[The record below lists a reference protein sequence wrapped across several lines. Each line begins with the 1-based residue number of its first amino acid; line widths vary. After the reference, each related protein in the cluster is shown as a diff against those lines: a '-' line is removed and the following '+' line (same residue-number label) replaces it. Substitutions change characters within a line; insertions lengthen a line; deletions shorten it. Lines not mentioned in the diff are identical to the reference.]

1 MPLDRWRGFRWVI
14 VVAVPLLALL
24 AAAPASAQD
33 PPPPPPPDTVQAPR
47 DTIPGPPGD
56 TARFTVPA
64 GVLPGDT
71 LPADSAGAA
80 VVPDSLLPTPDLPR
94 RLDPAPAGWSYGRR
108 EWTGADLALFHGF
121 TLLDLLEGAAGLTLT
136 RGGVYGQA
144 AGLSSWGTGGGRLRV
159 LLDGYELDALSAAD
173 YDLQRIALVDLSR
186 VVLDR
191 GLLETTIHIFTFHPE
206 DRRPYS
212 VIEVG
217 TGNDQSR
224 LLRGLFS
231 RPIGSANLLT
241 LGLDVL
247 DTEGLPAGLPFS
259 ATGGVARFT
268 HQFRPETGVQL
279 EYRQTGVE
287 RANPLLPEQ
296 AGFRD
301 LVLRGRSRLGD
312 GLQAEAILGRSW
324 RAPDEGDSLRLE
336 SSHDQAV
343 LGVTWTAPT
352 LWATGRATLRRSSGG
367 GFPAPSRDLR
377 VSAGWSP
384 PGRLSVTGSARQS
397 SLGDSGGFEAEGTA
411 NVAVA
416 GGLSVF
422 ASAAT
427 GQRGLP
433 FARDSLAVLPL
444 PEDAPEGTE
453 PDSAAVFA
461 YGSLGSTVAAARVG
475 AEWSLGSAQVG
486 GALVTLDASNAVP
499 FGFPFDIGVAP
510 VDPGRVT
517 GFEARADLPL
527 PVPLLSV
534 RGYYWRATG
543 DLDQPYLPREQG
555 RAAIEFHQLA
565 YEGNREITLQLE
577 GVRHGSSLVPL
588 PGDTAGVFGAAS
600 EPYNLL
606 NLNLQIRILDLRAFL
621 IWRNLLNTAPA
632 DIPGLP
638 FPRQRALYGV
648 RWFFRN

>member
-1 MPLDRWRGFRWVI
+1 MPLDRWRFFRWFV
-14 VVAVPLLALL
+14 VVAVPLLACL
-24 AAAPASAQD
+24 AGAPASAQD
-33 PPPPPPPDTVQAPR
+33 PPPPPPPDTVPAPR
-47 DTIPGPPGD
+47 DTIPGQPGD
-56 TARFTVPA
+56 TARFTVPP

-80 VVPDSLLPTPDLPR
+80 AIPDSLLAPPELPL

-108 EWTGADLALFHGF
+108 EWNGADLALFHGF
-121 TLLDLLEGAAGLTLT
+121 TLLDLIEGAAGLTLT
-136 RGGVYGQA
+136 RGGVYGRP
-144 AGLSSWGTGGGRLRV
+144 AGISAWGTGGGRLRV
-159 LLDGYELDALSAAD
+159 LLDGYELDPLSAAD

-186 VVLDR
+186 VVVDR
-191 GLLETTIHIFTFHPE
+191 GLLETTIHISTFRPA
-206 DRRPYS
+206 DRRPFS
-212 VIEVG
+212 VVEVG

-231 RPIGSANLLT
+231 RPVGGANLLT
-241 LGLDVL
+241 LGLDVV

-259 ATGGVARFT
+259 ATGGIARFT
-268 HQFRPETGVQL
+268 HQFRPKAGVQL
-279 EYRQTGVE
+279 EYRQSAVE
-287 RANPLLPEQ
+287 RASTLLAEH

-301 LVLRGRSRLGD
+301 LVLRGRSQLREGV
-312 GLQAEAILGRSW
+312 QAEAILGRSW
-324 RAPDEGDSLRLE
+324 RAADDGDSLRLE

-343 LGVTWTAPT
+343 LGLTWTAPA
-352 LWATGRATLRRSSGG
+352 LWATGRATVRRSSGG
-367 GFPAPSRDLR
+367 GFAAPSRDLR
-377 VSAGWSP
+377 FSAGWSP
-384 PGRLSVTGSARQS
+384 SDRLSVTGSARES
-397 SLGDSGGFEAEGTA
+397 SAGGVQGIEVEGTA
-411 NVAVA
+411 RVLVA

-427 GQRGLP
+427 GQRALP

-444 PEDAPEGTE
+444 PDDAPEGAE
-453 PDSAAVFA
+453 PDTTTVFSYA
-461 YGSLGSTVAAARVG
+461 TLGSTLAAARVG
-475 AEWSLGSAQVG
+475 AGWSRGSAQLE
-486 GALVTLDASNAVP
+486 GALVTLDVSDAVP

-510 VDPGRVT
+510 VQPGGVT

-527 PVPLLSV
+527 PVPLLRA

-555 RAAIEFHQLA
+555 RAALEFHQLA

-577 GVRHGSSLVPL
+577 GVRHGRSLVPL
-588 PGDTAGVFGAAS
+588 PGDTTRIFGAAS

-621 IWRNLLNTAPA
+621 IWRNLLNIAPA